1 MRTGDRTRHF
11 FQGVGSLID
20 WTPVADRYAASRR
33 RIARALPDTTGYHFA
48 PPGHVDGGI
57 NSVVSVVVLLEYL
70 VRHPEMLATYPEDV
84 YNIEAALAAAE
95 QTPPV
100 VEHHS
105 PIGHLWVDAVRL
117 AEDRYRVRLLIAARG
132 RQCLQQIR
140 AACHAPS

>member
-11 FQGVGSLID
+11 LQGVGSLID

-48 PPGHVDGGI
+48 PPGHVDNGVK
-57 NSVVSVVVLLEYL
+57 SVASIVAWAEHLA
-70 VRHPEMLATYPEDV
+70 RHPELLSKYPEDIRS
-84 YNIEAALAAAE
+84 IEAVLAVVE

-100 VEHHS
+100 VEHYP

-117 AEDRYRVRLLIAARG
+117 AEDRYRVRQRLAAQA
-132 RQCLQQIR
+132 RQFLQQIR
-140 AACHAPS
+140 AAAHASA